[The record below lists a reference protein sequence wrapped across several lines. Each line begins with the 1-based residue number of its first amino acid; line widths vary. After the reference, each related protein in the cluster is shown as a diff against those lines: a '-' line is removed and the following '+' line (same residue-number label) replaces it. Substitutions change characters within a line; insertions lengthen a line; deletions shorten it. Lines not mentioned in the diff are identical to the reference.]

1 MRVNALYVATA
12 LALVAGFRCSPL
24 SAQPVL
30 SPQLVWGP
38 VSDGMRMAISP
49 VKPGAVTQHEALF
62 DVTFQNVGSEL
73 RVLNLGMMVGNGTQ
87 LYPVGIQVTLT
98 NSGGSVIEVP
108 FMDVHLTIKGRVDDY
123 SVSLAAG
130 ATYVLR
136 FDLDRKC
143 CRTSALSLHA
153 GRYRIAASF
162 EGKGPQGFL
171 WLIGGSTGT
180 APQSARTGAAP
191 VNFWIG
197 SIRSNTV
204 EFDITDEAR

>member
-1 MRVNALYVATA
+1 
-12 LALVAGFRCSPL
+12 
-24 SAQPVL
+24 
-30 SPQLVWGP
+30 
-38 VSDGMRMAISP
+38 MRMAISP

-162 EGKGPQGFL
+162 EGKG
-171 WLIGGSTGT
+171 STGT